1 MTPPD
6 HEDICTKCGAWLE
19 LVCDP
24 TGQYSYPHCFNCDQ
38 RVTADQALEQ
48 VIRHREQVF
57 EEERRYLAS
66 RPSLRLAQDDSRLA
80 TLKQIA
86 ELQLE
91 IARMRTALI
100 DIAGALNP
108 TQQTID
114 REGAIDYVYG
124 VATRALQPPNI
135 TQPNP
140 TPTS

>member
-91 IARMRTALI
+91 ISRMRTALI
-100 DIAGALNP
+100 DVAG
-108 TQQTID
+108 TIHLD
-114 REGAIDYVYG
+114 PDYAYG

>member
-1 MTPPD
+1 MTPDNEAICPD
-6 HEDICTKCGAWLE
+6 CKGLLS
-19 LVCDP
+19 LVCDA
-24 TGQYSYPHCFNCDQ
+24 TGQHDYLHCFTCNP
-38 RVTADQALEQ
+38 RVTTDQALEQ

-91 IARMRTALI
+91 ISRMRTALI
-100 DIAGALNP
+100 DVAG
-108 TQQTID
+108 TIHLD
-114 REGAIDYVYG
+114 PDYAHG
-124 VATRALQPPNI
+124 VATRALQSPNI